1 MQKENKQIE
10 RDLSGKTAVVTGAS
24 RGIGRAIACKL
35 AAEGASVVLNYKGS
49 RERAEEVKARIEAE
63 GGTAYLLPCDVVD
76 FAACEAFMK
85 EAIGLLGRLDI
96 LVNNAGITRDG
107 LLMRMSEEDY
117 DAVLNTNLKGT
128 FHCIRFAAR
137 QMIKQRSG
145 RILNISSVSGVL
157 GNAGQ
162 ANYAASKAGVIG
174 LTKSAAREFAGRG
187 ITVNAIAPGFIHTE
201 MTKALPEKVREN
213 AVAQIPLGRFGEA
226 EEVAEAAAFLVSD
239 RAGYMTGQVLHID
252 GGMAM

>member
-35 AAEGASVVLNYKGS
+35 ATEGASVVLNYKGS

-63 GGTAYLLPCDVVD
+63 GGTAYLLPCDVAD